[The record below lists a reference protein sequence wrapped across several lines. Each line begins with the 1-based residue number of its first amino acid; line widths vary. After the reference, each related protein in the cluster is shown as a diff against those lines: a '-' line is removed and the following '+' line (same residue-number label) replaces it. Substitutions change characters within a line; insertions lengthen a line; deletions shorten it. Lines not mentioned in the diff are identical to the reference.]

1 MNSRRTLQSLWA
13 LLGSVALIAGLAALL
28 VGPELVPG
36 VKDPSANLDSEWR
49 FFATWYATAGAV
61 LLATVQRVESSGT
74 VIRVVTAAFFL
85 AGLGRVLSMAVVGV
99 PDAIFV
105 ALTVIE
111 LALGPILVPWQ
122 RAVERA
128 AGGS

>member
-1 MNSRRTLQSLWA
+1 MWA

-61 LLATVQRVESSGT
+61 LLATVPRVETSAV
-74 VIRVVTAAFFL
+74 VIRVVTAAFFV
-85 AGLGRVLSMAVVGV
+85 AGGSRAISIAVVGA
-99 PDAIFV
+99 PDTQFV
-105 ALTVIE
+105 ALMVVE
-111 LALGPILVPWQ
+111 LALGPVLVPWQ
-122 RAVERA
+122 AAVARKSA
-128 AGGS
+128 AGDA